1 MNESPAGNT
10 LKLGVFGANLD
21 RGVVASHASTY
32 HLSWAGTRDVAEV
45 VDRAG
50 FEAMVPVARWKGLTP
65 TTQFTGINYETLT
78 WAAGLGPSTESIQL
92 FSTIH
97 VPTIHPIVAA
107 RQLTTIDHI
116 TNGRAGLNVVVGW
129 FPAEFEMFGS
139 PFMSHDDR
147 YVYAGEWIE
156 CVRRLWT
163 EPGEFD
169 FDGTY
174 FKIAKGWQE
183 PKPLQ
188 RPMPKIMQAGGSEDG
203 RRFQA
208 QYADLAFIAAT
219 QDVFEKRSS
228 ANATAMR
235 QSIAELRALA
245 SSEFHRELEVWNC
258 GVVICK
264 DTEAEARAFFEY
276 CFGEMG
282 DHEFEATRNH
292 PLPAD
297 LSSEQ
302 RKEAEMRWLA
312 GLGCHLLVGTA
323 EQVSDQIRFL
333 SALGV
338 DGVALAWLD
347 YNEGARQFESE
358 ILPLIEQAGLRKPR

>member
-1 MNESPAGNT
+1 
-10 LKLGVFGANLD
+10 
-21 RGVVASHASTY
+21 
-32 HLSWAGTRDVAEV
+32 
-45 VDRAG
+45 
-50 FEAMVPVARWKGLTP
+50 MVPVARWKGLTP

-78 WAAGLGPSTESIQL
+78 WAAGLGPSTEFVQL

-107 RQLTTIDHI
+107 RQLTTIDHV

-139 PFMSHDDR
+139 PFRSHDDR

-156 CVRRLWT
+156 CVRKLWT
-163 EPGEFD
+163 EPGELD
-169 FDGTY
+169 FEGTY
-174 FKIAKGWQE
+174 FKIVKGWQE

-219 QDVFEKRSS
+219 QDIFEKRSS
-228 ANATAMR
+228 AKAAALR
-235 QSIAELRALA
+235 KSIADLRALA
-245 SSEFHRELEVWNC
+245 RNEFHRELEVWNC
-258 GVVICK
+258 AVVICK
-264 DTEAEARAFFEY
+264 DTAADARAFFEY
-276 CFGEMG
+276 CFDEMG
-282 DHEFEATRNH
+282 DHEFEATRNR

-297 LSSEQ
+297 LSPEQ

-312 GLGCHLLVGTA
+312 GLGCHLLVETA
-323 EQVSDQIRFL
+323 EQITDKIQHL
-333 SALGV
+333 STLGV

-347 YNEGARQFESE
+347 NNEGARQFERE
-358 ILPLIEQAGLRKPR
+358 ILPLIEQVGLRKAR